1 MKWLIT
7 FIALILFTEI
17 YSFIGAKHLASG
29 SKYGYWF
36 YIAYAISLLLLIS
49 FFVAMFYNFSQK
61 NYVSTPLKNFFFG
74 FVFSLFI
81 AKLVF
86 ASFMLFGDMVRS
98 GFWFKDWLL
107 SNKSAEGFSPS
118 RKKFIAQISLA
129 IASIPFASFVY
140 GITKGKY
147 NFEIKNIPL
156 AFNDLPKAFDGLKI
170 VQISDIHVGSF
181 DDPEE
186 VARGI
191 EMVNNLNPDVIL
203 FTGDLVN
210 NRAKEMASYV
220 HLFAKLKAKHGKFS
234 VLGNHDYG
242 DYVPFGSG
250 EEKEKNLAELFSFHK
265 EMGFELLNNENRKL
279 EVDGQSIV
287 IAGVENWGLP
297 PFPQYGDIH
306 KTFENITEEDFVVL
320 MSHDPSHWDAEVIP
334 HKKHV
339 HLTLSGHTHG
349 MQFGV
354 DIPGIK
360 WSPVKYRYPRWSG
373 LYTEN
378 NQHLY
383 VNKGFGFIGFPGR
396 VGMWPEITQFEL
408 RHSA

>member
-7 FIALILFTEI
+7 FIVLILFTEI

-29 SKYGYWF
+29 NKYGYWF

-61 NYVSTPLKNFFFG
+61 NYTSTSLKNFFFG
-74 FVFSLFI
+74 FVFSIFI

-86 ASFMLFGDMVRS
+86 ASFMFFGDVLRG

-210 NRAKEMASYV
+210 NRAKEMAPYI
-220 HLFAKLKAKHGKFS
+220 HLFSKLKAKHGKFS

-242 DYVPFGSG
+242 DYVPFATN
-250 EEKEKNLAELFSFHK
+250 EEKEKNLTDLFSFHN
-265 EMGFELLNNENRKL
+265 EMGFELLNNEHRKL
-279 EVDGQSIV
+279 EIDGQSIV

-320 MSHDPSHWDAEVIP
+320 MSHDPSHWDAEIIP

-354 DIPGIK
+354 DIPGFK

-396 VGMWPEITQFEL
+396 VGMWPEITLFEL

>member
-7 FIALILFTEI
+7 FIVLILFTEV

-29 SKYGYWF
+29 NKYGYWF
-36 YIAYAISLLLLIS
+36 YIAYAVSLLLLIS
-49 FFVAMFYNFSQK
+49 FFVGMFYNFSQK
-61 NYVSTPLKNFFFG
+61 NYTSTSLKNFFFG

-86 ASFMLFGDMVRS
+86 ASFMFFGDVVRG
-98 GFWFKDWLL
+98 GFWVKDWLL
-107 SNKSAEGFSPS
+107 SNKGAEGFSPS
-118 RKKFIAQISLA
+118 RKKFIAQLSLA
-129 IASIPFASFVY
+129 IAAIPFASFVY

-156 AFNDLPKAFDGLKI
+156 GFNDLPKAFDGLKI

-181 DDPEE
+181 DDPSE

-210 NRAKEMASYV
+210 NRASEMASYV
-220 HLFAKLKAKHGKFS
+220 HLFSELKAKHGKFS

-242 DYVPFGSG
+242 DYVPFSG
-250 EEKEKNLAELFSFHK
+250 AEEKEKNLMDLFSFHK
-265 EMGFELLNNENRKL
+265 EMGFELLNNEHRKL
-279 EVDGQSIV
+279 EIDGQSIV

-306 KTFENITEEDFVVL
+306 KTFENISDEDFVVL
-320 MSHDPSHWDAEVIP
+320 MSHDPSHWDAEIIP

-354 DIPGIK
+354 DIPGFK

-373 LYTEN
+373 LYSDN

-396 VGMWPEITQFEL
+396 VGMWPEITLFEL
-408 RHSA
+408 RHSS